1 MVSKVERIKIEDE
14 NNGNGNGNVISVD
27 TDNNQSD
34 DIDNSFEDEEQVM
47 KKVFSSMTIIFN
59 QID

>member
-14 NNGNGNGNVISVD
+14 NNGNGNVISVD

-34 DIDNSFEDEEQVM
+34 DIDNSFEDEEQAM
-47 KKVFSSMTIIFN
+47 EKKFSVQLQSFLIK
-59 QID
+59 

>member
-14 NNGNGNGNVISVD
+14 NNGNGNVISVD

-47 KKVFSSMTIIFN
+47 EKVFSSITIIFK
-59 QID
+59 QIN

>member
-14 NNGNGNGNVISVD
+14 NNGNGNVISVD

-47 KKVFSSMTIIFN
+47 EKKFSVQLQSFFIK
-59 QID
+59 

>member
-47 KKVFSSMTIIFN
+47 EKKFSVQLQSFLIK
-59 QID
+59 

>member
-14 NNGNGNGNVISVD
+14 NNGNGNVISVD

-47 KKVFSSMTIIFN
+47 EKKFSVQLQSFLIK
-59 QID
+59 

>member
-14 NNGNGNGNVISVD
+14 NNGNGNVISVD

-47 KKVFSSMTIIFN
+47 EKKFSV
-59 QID
+59 QLQ

>member
-14 NNGNGNGNVISVD
+14 NNGNGNVISVD

-47 KKVFSSMTIIFN
+47 EKVFSSITIIFN
-59 QID
+59 EIN